1 MFKRLGF
8 GIVVAW
14 LTVAVAGCAAFRDN
28 QVQPVQLTTVG
39 APSPYEIGGV
49 TTATL
54 LPASNYSLVTARPNP
69 LGGGPPILCA
79 QPSPDIATAFGET
92 AQAGAGG
99 GGGGVTANVNGS
111 VANTQ
116 TITALAGRTAGVVAL
131 RDGLYSACEAY
142 ANGMIG
148 KDAYALILSQYGNLL
163 VALGSDGGSA
173 AGAAQLQQEAVQAM
187 LVACITHSDETTGL
201 RNNPVLDEWCPE
213 FMADFMKAVPAL
225 LKPAAAAAAPP
236 PAAAKPPPAAAPPA
250 AGPPAA
256 GKPPA
261 AAAGQPGP
269 NPTAGGKAPGA

>member
-1 MFKRLGF
+1 LFKRLGL
-8 GIVVAW
+8 GIFVAY
-14 LTVAVAGCAAFRDN
+14 VAVALAGCAAFRDN
-28 QVQPVQLTTVG
+28 QVQPVQLTTAG

-54 LPASNYSLVTARPNP
+54 LPASNYSLVTSRPNP
-69 LGGGPPILCA
+69 MSDGPPILCA
-79 QPSPDIATAFGET
+79 QPSPDLATAFGET
-92 AQAGAGG
+92 AQAGAAG

-163 VALGSDGGSA
+163 VALGSDGGA
-173 AGAAQLQQEAVQAM
+173 ATEAGTAQLQQEAVQAM
-187 LVACITHSDETTGL
+187 LVACITHSDYTTGP
-201 RNNPVLDEWCPE
+201 RSNPVLDEWCPD

-225 LKPAAAAAAPP
+225 LKPAAVAP
-236 PAAAKPPPAAAPPA
+236 PAASKLPTAAAPPA
-250 AGPPAA
+250 AANSPPLAA
-256 GKPPA
+256 SQPA
-261 AAAGQPGP
+261 P
-269 NPTAGGKAPGA
+269 NPKAGGKAPGA